1 MYCTL
6 SLKDLS
12 SHILLVAHSWTRKLR
27 ISSRHCFKVKA
38 SLYYVSSIC
47 CKTTQ
52 RTEAATPTRACQLVK
67 GGMPLSGAQR
77 AAPHSDHYSYFSPWT
92 FIGTPPQVDVEG
104 ECEDTTNVDSGI
116 QTTQTFHL
124 PASVPGVSRL
134 SFYLRLVWR
143 SRCVSMER
151 TMADAVSEM
160 SVQLASPRGVLPWRW
175 VYTPLLSESS
185 CTYTA
190 DHWLAHS
197 LALLC

>member
-77 AAPHSDHYSYFSPWT
+77 A
-92 FIGTPPQVDVEG
+92 
-104 ECEDTTNVDSGI
+104 DTT
-116 QTTQTFHL
+116 
-124 PASVPGVSRL
+124 
-134 SFYLRLVWR
+134 LRPLFIVF
-143 SRCVSMER
+143 SMEIQW
-151 TMADAVSEM
+151 DPH
-160 SVQLASPRGVLPWRW
+160 PRLM
-175 VYTPLLSESS
+175 
-185 CTYTA
+185 
-190 DHWLAHS
+190 
-197 LALLC
+197 